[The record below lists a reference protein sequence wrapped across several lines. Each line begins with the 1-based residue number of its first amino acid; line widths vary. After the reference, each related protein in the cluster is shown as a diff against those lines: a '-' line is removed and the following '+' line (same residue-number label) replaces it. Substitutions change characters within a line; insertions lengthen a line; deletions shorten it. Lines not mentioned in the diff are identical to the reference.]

1 MLHRLLHPNQLED
14 CPAPLRLRRQLCLGA
29 LSAGVGGVS
38 ACGGKTE
45 VVQDKTFQ
53 SVLTLHSSQ
62 SAHKLLLATAEDG
75 SQGYYNGTG
84 LSASSWFYELKTAS
98 LLGKPIARVVALGVT
113 QMVMAAAST
122 AAQRLAQSQVE
133 FGAQAQLADFKDMA
147 DAAPVV
153 TTARLIEALELK
165 RAVLP
170 ELPAAE
176 RGVFVRR
183 DGATSFNGVLQY
195 FMAAHEG
202 TTPAGFT
209 AYETIDSGMINL
221 GASVTDRQ
229 VSVKVDVTSA
239 VV

>member
-1 MLHRLLHPNQLED
+1 MLRRLLHTPRLENF
-14 CPAPLRLRRQLCLGA
+14 PTPLRLRRQLCLGA
-29 LSAGVGGVS
+29 LSACAVGTS

-45 VVQDKTFQ
+45 VVQDKTFK

-62 SAHKLLLATAEDG
+62 AAHKLLLATAEDG
-75 SQGYYNGTG
+75 TQGYYNGTG

-98 LLGKPIARVVALGVT
+98 LLGKPIARVMALGVT
-113 QMVMAAAST
+113 QMVMAATST

-133 FGAQAQLADFKDMA
+133 FGAQAQLADFKDIA
-147 DAAPVV
+147 EAAPI
-153 TTARLIEALELK
+153 TTSARLIEALELK

-170 ELPAAE
+170 DLPAAD

-209 AYETIDSGMINL
+209 VYETIDSGMINL